1 MITWITFLVG
11 NHFFKKYYIE
21 FQVENLTNISFRK
34 YSINMLY
41 QNKMKVV
48 STKWRPINTNESTI
62 ILVTLYVLVLMI
74 ITHTILFAI

>member
-21 FQVENLTNISFRK
+21 FQVENKI
-34 YSINMLY
+34 
-41 QNKMKVV
+41 KVV

-62 ILVTLYVLVLMI
+62 ILVTLVLVLMI
-74 ITHTILFAI
+74 ITHTILFVI

>member
-21 FQVENLTNISFRK
+21 FQVEN
-34 YSINMLY
+34 
-41 QNKMKVV
+41 KMKVV

-62 ILVTLYVLVLMI
+62 ILVTFVLVLMI
-74 ITHTILFAI
+74 ITHTILFVI

>member
-1 MITWITFLVG
+1 MITWIIFLVG

-21 FQVENLTNISFRK
+21 FQVENKI
-34 YSINMLY
+34 
-41 QNKMKVV
+41 KVV

-74 ITHTILFAI
+74 ITHTILFVI

>member
-48 STKWRPINTNESTI
+48 STKWRPISRNESTI
-62 ILVTLYVLVLMI
+62 ILVTLVLVLMI
-74 ITHTILFAI
+74 ITHTILFVI

>member
-1 MITWITFLVG
+1 MITWIIFLVG

-21 FQVENLTNISFRK
+21 FQVE
-34 YSINMLY
+34 
-41 QNKMKVV
+41 NKMKVV

-62 ILVTLYVLVLMI
+62 ILVTLVLVLMI

>member
-21 FQVENLTNISFRK
+21 FQVEN
-34 YSINMLY
+34 
-41 QNKMKVV
+41 KMKVV

-62 ILVTLYVLVLMI
+62 ILVTLVLVLMI
-74 ITHTILFAI
+74 ITHTILFVI

>member
-21 FQVENLTNISFRK
+21 FQVEN
-34 YSINMLY
+34 
-41 QNKMKVV
+41 KMKVV
-48 STKWRPINTNESTI
+48 STKWRPINTNESII

-74 ITHTILFAI
+74 ITHTILFVI

>member
-1 MITWITFLVG
+1 MITWIIFLVG

-21 FQVENLTNISFRK
+21 FQVEN
-34 YSINMLY
+34 
-41 QNKMKVV
+41 KMKIV

-62 ILVTLYVLVLMI
+62 ILVTLVLVLMI